1 MVQRLCETTCEE
13 LKSTLLKL
21 QMIFLLIRETRYKT
35 MLLLQ
40 LSFTG
45 RWRANELHECE
56 LFYAFFYYYYSGRCY
71 FSGFFFPFFFH
82 SLFFPTCVCVLAF
95 SKTYYFHIIHVV
107 RSGTF
112 RKEIHCT
119 LRLAITWQKL
129 VKLCYIHGNFFS
141 YHVCQ
146 ASI

>member
-1 MVQRLCETTCEE
+1 MWRTEKHSSKTADDISVDTWNTVQDYALTVVKLHREMKSQRVTRVWALLCF
-13 LKSTLLKL
+13 
-21 QMIFLLIRETRYKT
+21 FLL
-35 MLLLQ
+35 LL
-40 LSFTG
+40 F
-45 RWRANELHECE
+45 RKV
-56 LFYAFFYYYYSGRCY
+56 LFFW
-71 FSGFFFPFFFH
+71 GFFSFFFH

-141 YHVCQ
+141 YHVSQ